1 MVALS
6 IATRGGFV
14 AFLVLSGAVAGCLG
28 GDDSE
33 DDRQA
38 VPSGEFLELKER
50 SLDLPSAPT
59 GEFGGGCFR
68 GEDMAVGAI
77 SLPGIPGEAALGPW
91 PGQAELE
98 RGPVYVAHSAGPPR
112 VVFLS
117 AARRVPGSSCW
128 AVEMIWVS
136 RPSYDG
142 PVLVRGRRGG
152 SPWRVRIRLGD
163 PAARGAATTGRKL
176 ARRDMSPAEDLVS
189 KGWRATAVPIRIRA
203 AADEPGG
210 CYAFQVDGLN
220 FSYVLPFGVQT
231 R

>member
-1 MVALS
+1 
-6 IATRGGFV
+6 V

-28 GDDSE
+28 GDDSKG
-33 DDRQA
+33 DRQA
-38 VPSGEFLELKER
+38 VPSGEFLELKKR
-50 SLDLPSAPT
+50 PLHLPSTPT

-68 GEDMAVGAI
+68 EEDMAVGAI
-77 SLPGIPGEAALGPW
+77 GFPGVPGEAALGPW
-91 PGQAELE
+91 SGQAELE

-117 AARRVPGSSCW
+117 AARRVPGSSWW

-142 PVLVRGRRGG
+142 PVLVRGRRVDRPGELGFG
-152 SPWRVRIRLGD
+152 SGIRPRKDLRL
-163 PAARGAATTGRKL
+163 PAASWP
-176 ARRDMSPAEDLVS
+176 RRDTPPAEELVR

-203 AADEPGG
+203 PADEPGG

>member
-98 RGPVYVAHSAGPPR
+98 GGPVYVAHSAGPPR

-117 AARRVPGSSCW
+117 AARRVPGSSWW

-142 PVLVRGRRGG
+142 PVLVRGRRVDRPGG
-152 SPWRVRIRLGD
+152 LGFGSGIRPHEELRL
-163 PAARGAATTGRKL
+163 PAASWPDGTCPRRKTSLAKGGGRQPFRSESEL
-176 ARRDMSPAEDLVS
+176 PRMSQEAVTRSRL
-189 KGWRATAVPIRIRA
+189 TA
-203 AADEPGG
+203 
-210 CYAFQVDGLN
+210 
-220 FSYVLPFGVQT
+220 
-231 R
+231 